1 LIRID
6 RSVLQE
12 NERRGEKEW
21 ASCSALRIYFIGGE
35 VRIFAFYNN
44 KQTNKQTSI
53 IIMEKKG
60 KHKEAEIL
68 KKKPE
73 DKWPFIFQFLF
84 NSRPLPENRY
94 VC

>member
-1 LIRID
+1 
-6 RSVLQE
+6 
-12 NERRGEKEW
+12 
-21 ASCSALRIYFIGGE
+21 
-35 VRIFAFYNN
+35 
-44 KQTNKQTSI
+44 
-53 IIMEKKG
+53 MEKKG